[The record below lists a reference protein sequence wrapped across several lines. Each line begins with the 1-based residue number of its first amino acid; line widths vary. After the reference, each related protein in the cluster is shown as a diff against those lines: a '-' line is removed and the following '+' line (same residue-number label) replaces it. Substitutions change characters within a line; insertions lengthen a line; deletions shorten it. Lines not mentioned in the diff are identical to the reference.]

1 MRIRDIFI
9 PRNGLLCVTIS
20 LAFCNPRSGK
30 SSRRSTRTRSSRFL
44 IPRELNRSS
53 CEPSTSCQ
61 VHASAAVRDAVTF
74 DLRGPM
80 FGERFTWSLSPATAS
95 PVFLAFRLAN
105 ASRNVP
111 PREFHAVIV
120 IVFED
125 PAPSLSL
132 SLSLSLAF
140 IIAINSKTRDRESVR
155 EARMR
160 PEAGK
165 KRRVFV
171 TFSWPT
177 YKLLHWSS
185 VDLARFT
192 DTPIR
197 LQFRE
202 GASLLASRPAFHFV
216 PPRCTR
222 VRYEVL
228 KRDLR
233 RVTDKFSRK
242 FTLLR

>member
-9 PRNGLLCVTIS
+9 PRNGLLRVTIS

-125 PAPSLSL
+125 PAA
-132 SLSLSLAF
+132 SLSLAF
-140 IIAINSKTRDRESVR
+140 TIATINSKTRDRESVR

-192 DTPIR
+192 DTFAVSRRCQSPCISPS
-197 LQFRE
+197 LSFR
-202 GASLLASRPAFHFV
+202 P
-216 PPRCTR
+216 T
-222 VRYEVL
+222 
-228 KRDLR
+228 
-233 RVTDKFSRK
+233 
-242 FTLLR
+242 